1 MACASELEGEH
12 RIRLPSP
19 QARPTRDTRAG
30 PCRRAP
36 ACCEIPLHTQFCV
49 VVVLRVSSICI
60 IYMFCLSIIVRLER
74 YRYMSFLYT
83 VRPRHGP
90 RATRATAGALHG
102 ASTIE
107 SHRARASLALVGRG
121 WLAVAPTAVR
131 EPSQPH
137 PHRPGKGGSNARWGL
152 GARRGWHMALGHRL
166 APRPPAMNPPYALAP
181 PSAASRHQRATGTAP
196 YHRVGSVG
204 LVQAAET
211 HVAKHTKPPRITC
224 EHARG

>member
-1 MACASELEGEH
+1 MCLRAGGGAPNTLAFPTSKTDERHASWPVPPCAGVLRDSLAYTVLCSSSAESVEYMYNIYVLSIYNSKV
-12 RIRLPSP
+12 RTVPVYVLPLYSAAP
-19 QARPTRDTRAG
+19 PRPTPHAR
-30 PCRRAP
+30 
-36 ACCEIPLHTQFCV
+36 
-49 VVVLRVSSICI
+49 
-60 IYMFCLSIIVRLER
+60 
-74 YRYMSFLYT
+74 
-83 VRPRHGP
+83 
-90 RATRATAGALHG
+90 RATAGALHG

-181 PSAASRHQRATGTAP
+181 ALCSFQTPESYRYRA
-196 YHRVGSVG
+196 V
-204 LVQAAET
+204 
-211 HVAKHTKPPRITC
+211 PPRRIRRASPGRGD
-224 EHARG
+224 ARC